1 VKKINIIIK
10 KIKVIT
16 FLLIIAVAM
25 IPTLLITLI
34 YGNAIKSYLNKA
46 GTSYVER
53 ERDAKVKNIKAFY
66 ETMKLQLNSYSTIQ
80 GLGFIDNNT
89 DGKMNYEGIKS
100 IQYIDNIYILNAD
113 FNLLNSLYPDKVN
126 EHLITVLKEAKFS
139 KHYYVSNFYMKDN
152 KEFQFVFF
160 KLVENGEIKGYTAF
174 EINNS
179 FFEEFMESNSDLN
192 VDIYNDNFTIIA
204 STIENR
210 VYTNKINEYTK
221 RMLNGYTSTESVEG
235 IKTSYTFIDLEN
247 TSLYMV
253 VTKNESEI
261 YAPFTN
267 SIMYIFII
275 FLLCL
280 VFSVVVAVR
289 FIRFLGE
296 QMKKEYFDSENQ
308 KIYEQNKLLIPRVE
322 NIIELLDISVT
333 NLEEIKIAKDKL
345 STTYDQLKG
354 EESGFNDNSKDK

>member
-1 VKKINIIIK
+1 MVKKINIIIK

-152 KEFQFVFF
+152 KELQFVFA
-160 KLVENGEIKGYTAF
+160 KIVENGEIKGYTAF

-267 SIMYIFII
+267 
-275 FLLCL
+275 
-280 VFSVVVAVR
+280 
-289 FIRFLGE
+289 
-296 QMKKEYFDSENQ
+296 
-308 KIYEQNKLLIPRVE
+308 
-322 NIIELLDISVT
+322 
-333 NLEEIKIAKDKL
+333 
-345 STTYDQLKG
+345 
-354 EESGFNDNSKDK
+354 